1 MSRHP
6 RRQDGTEP
14 EAGALARWSER
25 KARAREAGIQH
36 SEEDIPGVDSDRR
49 DDDQPS
55 KRDEDMPPVDALDE
69 NSDVSDFFS
78 PEVSEKLRK
87 AALRKFF
94 HSPAFNIVDGLDD
107 YDDDFTSF
115 PALGDIVTA
124 EMRHRMQ
131 HQVRERQETKDGEE
145 TGVAA
150 DDQNA
155 EDFDEAGLAGEPGRP
170 DSPVES
176 DGTDPQPVEAENASK
191 NEADEMNRNRDDDV
205 G

>member
-6 RRQDGTEP
+6 RRQDGTDP

-36 SEEDIPGVDSDRR
+36 SAEDISGVGSDRG

-94 HSPAFNIVDGLDD
+94 HSPGFNIVDGLDD

-131 HQVRERQETKDGEE
+131 HQVQERQETKDGEE

-155 EDFDEAGLAGEPGRP
+155 EDFDEAGLA